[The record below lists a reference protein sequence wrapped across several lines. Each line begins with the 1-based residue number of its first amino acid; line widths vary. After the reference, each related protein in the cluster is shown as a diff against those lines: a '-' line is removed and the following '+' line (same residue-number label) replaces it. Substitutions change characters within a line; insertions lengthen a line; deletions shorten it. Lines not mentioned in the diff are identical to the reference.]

1 MTWPV
6 DDNAPVL
13 PEPLVAAFQ
22 HAARARVG
30 SIPELAESLGMD
42 EAAAGELVDD
52 WERAGLATVDDDG
65 LRLRDPAAAV
75 GQYLDEW
82 LSRQRRDLAGLRQ
95 LVGSAGALSAI
106 WRESFEN
113 DATGYTIDRI
123 DEDGRAWFA
132 WWSYLVERPG
142 ARALAILSNLEALA
156 LMEGAAPG
164 HLDRLL
170 GMLQRGETALSLL
183 VPAEAR
189 EGQAAAVMQRL
200 AAAGAAVRVGD
211 TTGWFAVGAGT
222 AALVPAVWG
231 KDRGVA
237 ALLVREPSIVAA
249 LEELFRL
256 RWRAA
261 SRWEHGRPRAAA
273 DQAIAELCRGRTDE
287 EVARLLGISVRSV
300 RRRVAAALA
309 ETGASSRMELGCLL
323 GSCDGAEQALPQ
335 APKAS

>member
-1 MTWPV
+1 M
-6 DDNAPVL
+6 
-13 PEPLVAAFQ
+13 AAFQ

-30 SIPELAESLGMD
+30 SVAELVASLGLD
-42 EAAAGELVDD
+42 EGAAEDLVAD
-52 WERAGLATVDDDG
+52 WKRAGLATVEDDR
-65 LRLRDPAAAV
+65 LRLRDPSAAV
-75 GQYLDEW
+75 GLYVDEW

-142 ARALAILSNLEALA
+142 GEAFAILSNLEALA

-170 GMLQRGETALSLL
+170 GMLERGETALSLL

-189 EGQAAAVMQRL
+189 EGQAAAVMRRL
-200 AAAGAAVRVGD
+200 VAAGAAVRVGD

-256 RWRAA
+256 RWRDA
-261 SRWEHGRPRAAA
+261 SRWEDGRPRAAT
-273 DQAIAELCRGRTDE
+273 DRAIAELCRGRTDDE
-287 EVARLLGISVRSV
+287 IARLLGISVRSV

-309 ETGASSRMELGCLL
+309 ETGAASRMELGYLL
-323 GSCDGAEQALPQ
+323 GSGQPAL
-335 APKAS
+335 ATV

>member
-1 MTWPV
+1 M
-6 DDNAPVL
+6 
-13 PEPLVAAFQ
+13 
-22 HAARARVG
+22 
-30 SIPELAESLGMD
+30 
-42 EAAAGELVDD
+42 
-52 WERAGLATVDDDG
+52 
-65 LRLRDPAAAV
+65 
-75 GQYLDEW
+75 
-82 LSRQRRDLAGLRQ
+82 
-95 LVGSAGALSAI
+95 
-106 WRESFEN
+106 
-113 DATGYTIDRI
+113 
-123 DEDGRAWFA
+123 
-132 WWSYLVERPG
+132 ERPG
-142 ARALAILSNLEALA
+142 GEAFAILSNLDALA

-170 GMLQRGETALSLL
+170 GMLERGETALSLL

-256 RWRAA
+256 RWRDA
-261 SRWEHGRPRAAA
+261 SRWQDGRPRAAT
-273 DQAIAELCRGRTDE
+273 DQAIAELCRGRTDD

-309 ETGASSRMELGCLL
+309 ETGAASRMELGYLL
-323 GSCDGAEQALPQ
+323 GSGQSVSAV
-335 APKAS
+335 

>member
-1 MTWPV
+1 M
-6 DDNAPVL
+6 
-13 PEPLVAAFQ
+13 AAYQ

-30 SIPELAESLGMD
+30 SVLDLAASLGVD
-42 EAAAGELVDD
+42 EATARALVAD
-52 WERAGLATVDDDG
+52 WERAGLATIEGDG
-65 LRLRDPAAAV
+65 VRLRDPSAAV
-75 GQYLDEW
+75 GRYLDDW

-95 LVGSAGALSAI
+95 LVASAGTLSAI

-142 ARALAILSNLEALA
+142 GQAFAILSNLEALA
-156 LMEGAAPG
+156 LMEEAAPG
-164 HLDRLL
+164 HLGRLL
-170 GMLQRGETALSLL
+170 GMLERGETALSML
-183 VPAEAR
+183 VPVEAR
-189 EGQAAAVMQRL
+189 EGEAADLMRRL
-200 AAAGAAVRVGD
+200 TAAGAAVRVGD

-231 KDRGVA
+231 RDRGVA

-256 RWRAA
+256 RWREATP
-261 SRWEHGRPRAAA
+261 WQGQPRAAT
-273 DQAIAELCRGRTDE
+273 DRAIAELCRGRTDE

-300 RRRVAAALA
+300 RRRVAAALT
-309 ETGASSRMELGCLL
+309 ETGASSRVELGYLL
-323 GSCDGAEQALPQ
+323 GSGATR
-335 APKAS
+335 

>member
-22 HAARARVG
+22 RAARARIG
-30 SIPELAESLGMD
+30 SVAELAESLGVD
-42 EAAAGELVDD
+42 ETAARGLVAD
-52 WERAGLATVDDDG
+52 WERAGLAAVADG
-65 LRLRDPAAAV
+65 SLRLRDPAAAV
-75 GQYLDEW
+75 GLYLDEW

-95 LVGSAGALSAI
+95 LVASAGTLSAV

-132 WWSYLVERPG
+132 WWSYLAERPG
-142 ARALAILSNLEALA
+142 GRAFAILSNLEALA
-156 LMEGAAPG
+156 LMDSAAPG
-164 HLDRLL
+164 HLGRLL
-170 GMLQRGETALSLL
+170 GMLERGETALSLL

-189 EGQAAAVMQRL
+189 EGEAATIMQRL
-200 AAAGAAVRVGD
+200 AVAGAAVRVGD

-256 RWRAA
+256 RWRDA
-261 SRWEHGRPRAAA
+261 SRWEDDRPRAVT
-273 DQAIAELCRGRTDE
+273 DQAIAELCRGRTDD

-309 ETGASSRMELGCLL
+309 ETGASSRMELGYLL
-323 GSCDGAEQALPQ
+323 GS
-335 APKAS
+335 ASRSAFETG